1 MSKGRTLKDLGSLPN
16 LFAPV
21 EPVVPFAQALAE
33 HDAQPEPVEDIDNC
47 IVDLM
52 RNYRAWT
59 VGDVQRCLKSHPD
72 VDLVPSLMNKF
83 AYDGKF
89 EVMITPARPNTY
101 TLKKQPIVGTIGK
114 PGKWIQREEVGVR
127 QAPDPKGVIRLE
139 DGIDVGIW
147 KVMSDGKYRTKNEI
161 CAILSEY
168 KFDRIQLNRRVDSF
182 INSRNYFDRRTAGAK
197 GMGYAL
203 KKHMPMPSTL
213 NVFEQ
218 LRPEVSSELT
228 RINGNLSDQ
237 FYPSTITAI
246 AQIDDVIITDRI
258 NEKENEVA
266 HAAAAAVHVEPVIV
280 APVIETTD
288 TMAQAVWKA
297 ISDCKPYRSAEVFM
311 LLQTVFPDIKE
322 QSLYARLSQ
331 MYGEGLLTRI
341 PDPESKS
348 RGFIYTLKE
357 GVPMPKSRTIGPK
370 SQKAE
375 APEAE
380 PQQEPAQQELPVA
393 QDQEPQDSIT
403 PAAPQE
409 NIEMSKPSLV
419 TVRTVAPE
427 IAAAKLLDL
436 TVRIKGEIFTLE
448 ECRQLTEELQK
459 LGFGQNKHRPKT
471 SLVEQAVMIKGV
483 EFTADELDQIVNGLL
498 AERLTNLPLPPQQ
511 HRR

>member
-16 LFAPV
+16 LFTPS
-21 EPVVPFAQALAE
+21 EPAVPFAQALAE

-52 RNYRAWT
+52 RNYRGWT
-59 VGDVQRCLKSHPD
+59 VGDVQRCLKGHPD

-83 AYDGKF
+83 AFEGKF
-89 EVMITPARPNTY
+89 EIMITPARPNNY
-101 TLKKQPIVGTIGK
+101 TLKKQPLTGTIAK
-114 PGKWIQREEVGVR
+114 PGKWVQREEVGVR

-147 KVMSDGKYRTKNEI
+147 KVMSDGKFRTKNEI

-213 NVFEQ
+213 NVLEQ
-218 LRPEVSSELT
+218 ARPDVPSELT
-228 RINGNLSDQ
+228 QITGNLSDQ
-237 FYPSTITAI
+237 FMPSTKTAI
-246 AQIDDVIITDRI
+246 AQIDEVIATAR
-258 NEKENEVA
+258 VA
-266 HAAAAAVHVEPVIV
+266 QQEHKVVHAAAVV
-280 APVIETTD
+280 APVKPVVVVPVIELTD
-288 TMAQAVWKA
+288 TMAQAAWKA
-297 ISDCKPYRSAEVFM
+297 ISDHKPYRSAEVFM

-331 MYGEGLLTRI
+331 MYSEGLLMRT
-341 PDPESKS
+341 PDLDSKS

-357 GVPMPKSRTIGPK
+357 GVPMPKSRPIGPK

-375 APEAE
+375 APVAE
-380 PQQEPAQQELPVA
+380 THQEPAQQELPVA
-393 QDQEPQDSIT
+393 QAQEPIT

-409 NIEMSKPSLV
+409 NIEMNKPSLV
-419 TVRTVAPE
+419 TVRTAAP
-427 IAAAKLLDL
+427 AAPAAPLLDL
-436 TVRIKGEIFTLE
+436 NVRIKGEVFSLE

-471 SLVEQAVMIKGV
+471 SLVEQSVLIKGV

-498 AERLTNLPLPPQQ
+498 AERLSNLPVTQQ